1 MTTWCSRTSS
11 PLTQSVIAV
20 ARRGPM
26 STSSVRIP
34 ERGTVSGDGPR
45 SSTPVSP
52 TGPPSGSTGRR
63 GRTSEGSGR
72 WSSSRW
78 RRWPRWSLPSTPAAS
93 PKKRSGRCGRS
104 ITRSPGSERW
114 STSSPPGTS
123 DVSPPRG
130 GARTGGRASGTSDL
144 RGEKGTMSA
153 LWGTSAP
160 LTSDL
165 IVPFEIGVAVLLV
178 VGALLV
184 RRGHIRAHMVVQTTM
199 VLVNIPVV
207 LIWIVPQYLA
217 YVLPDLPGEIG
228 EAAYLVPTVMLV
240 AGAAAEVLGMYV
252 VLVAG
257 TNLVPERYRFR
268 RYKLWMRTELVLWW
282 SVILFGLLT
291 YYSWYIL
298 GGLS

>member
-1 MTTWCSRTSS
+1 
-11 PLTQSVIAV
+11 
-20 ARRGPM
+20 
-26 STSSVRIP
+26 
-34 ERGTVSGDGPR
+34 
-45 SSTPVSP
+45 
-52 TGPPSGSTGRR
+52 
-63 GRTSEGSGR
+63 
-72 WSSSRW
+72 
-78 RRWPRWSLPSTPAAS
+78 
-93 PKKRSGRCGRS
+93 
-104 ITRSPGSERW
+104 
-114 STSSPPGTS
+114 
-123 DVSPPRG
+123 
-130 GARTGGRASGTSDL
+130 
-144 RGEKGTMSA
+144 MSA

-207 LIWIVPQYLA
+207 LIWMVPQYLA